1 MRFVRLVH
9 VLASGVFFSGFVK
22 DLLCLPRPLSPPLQ
36 RISMSHSASLEYGFP
51 STHSTNA
58 VSVAVYFLSY
68 LNSSRSTVSDRESL
82 AFHVLVYLYVSSIVL
97 GRLYCGMHGLLDI
110 VVGSSLG
117 ALISLGQILYGQAFN
132 DYILLGTA
140 KDVIGVALVIL
151 LLVRIHPEPA
161 DDCPCF
167 DDSVSFAGVFLGQ
180 TLAHNHCARLSSSW
194 NLAYPDTSP
203 YRLQYMG
210 WPKTV
215 LRILIGVLAIFV
227 WRQVTKPFLL
237 QILPPVYRGLEKLG
251 LIIPRRFFTRAS

>member
-1 MRFVRLVH
+1 
-9 VLASGVFFSGFVK
+9 
-22 DLLCLPRPLSPPLQ
+22 
-36 RISMSHSASLEYGFP
+36 MSSSAALEYGFP

-58 VSVAVYFLSY
+58 VSVAVFFLSA
-68 LNSSRSTVSDRESL
+68 LNTAESASIGTANL
-82 AFHVLVYLYVSSIVL
+82 VFRCLVYLYVSSIVL
-97 GRLYCGMHGLLDI
+97 GRLYCGMHGIMDV

-117 ALISLGQILYGQAFN
+117 GLISYIQVQYGPAFD
-132 DYILLGTA
+132 DYILSGTA
-140 KDVIGVALVIL
+140 KDITAVIL
-151 LLVRIHPEPA
+151 TILFLIRIHPEPA